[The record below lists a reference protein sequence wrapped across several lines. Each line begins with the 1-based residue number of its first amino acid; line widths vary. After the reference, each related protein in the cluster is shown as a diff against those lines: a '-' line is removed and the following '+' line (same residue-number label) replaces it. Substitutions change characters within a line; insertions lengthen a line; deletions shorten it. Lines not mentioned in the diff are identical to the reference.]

1 MPALISMSVTAT
13 RLYTSLAE
21 FTSCADMYD
30 GLFYVIPHAHR
41 GPYFCSVRGS
51 DLERGRRTASNAKRM
66 PVVHLSY
73 EQFSAPQ
80 SATLSLEMSGQLCDK
95 PQGLNFE
102 NTLESEVR
110 K

>member
-1 MPALISMSVTAT
+1 M
-13 RLYTSLAE
+13 
-21 FTSCADMYD
+21 FF
-30 GLFYVIPHAHR
+30 FYVIPHTQR
-41 GPYFCSVRGS
+41 GPCFCSVRDS
-51 DLERGRRTASNAKRM
+51 DLERDRRTVSDAKRI
-66 PVVHLSY
+66 PVVHVSY

-102 NTLESEVR
+102 NTLESGVR